1 MQPLEVFKGNMEKA
15 RICIGLG
22 YAKEVKTALDVLGF
36 GKSIM
41 EFMRNRPRV
50 VPFIDDGVNFIT
62 DYWEKQLVPFMESQV
77 KKLYELGLP
86 QTLVFIVS
94 CLEAYLKDNYL
105 LITGN
110 EVKKSLLN
118 TKNIRRTY
126 GCLVKGDIL
135 GGDEELRKD
144 LEEIFQKRHVII
156 HNGGI
161 IDEQACDKVEKWDE
175 SMIDQQV
182 TLNSRVVEEHL
193 ARIEEFVTLVN
204 HKLRASQHHSLR

>member
-1 MQPLEVFKGNMEKA
+1 MDPLEVFKENMERA

-22 YAKEVKTALDVLGF
+22 YAREVKTASDVLGF
-36 GKSIM
+36 GESIT

-50 VPFIDDGVNFIT
+50 VPLIDGAVNFII
-62 DYWEKQLVPFMESQV
+62 DYWEKQLAPFIESQV

-94 CLEAYLKDNYL
+94 CLEAYLKDNYS
-105 LITGN
+105 LITSN

-118 TKNIRRTY
+118 IKNIQRTY
-126 GCLVKGDIL
+126 GRLIKGDIL

-144 LEEIFQKRHVII
+144 LEEIFQKRHVIV

-161 IDEQACDKVEKWDE
+161 IDKKAREKVEKWDD
-175 SMIDQQV
+175 SMIGQQV
-182 TLNSRVVEEHL
+182 TLNSHVVEEHL
-193 ARIEEFVTLVN
+193 ARIEEFVALVN
-204 HKLRASQHHSLR
+204 HKLEASQHHSLR